1 MTDQPAAPVPAEAP
15 RAPLQPEAAVLA
27 EAQRRSRRAFIGLGL
42 AGLAGLGGWGWLLA
56 RPDDAGIPRP
66 LRQVLDVN
74 SRLTSAYYRET
85 RLAPEFAR
93 SRAKTPR
100 ENGKVGLGTPLDPA
114 TWRLR
119 VQGYGAGP
127 VREFTLADIQALPKV
142 EMTTELKCI
151 EGWSTVVSWG
161 GARFSDF
168 LARYPLATR
177 PGRAADPRNPPA
189 DLAPYVGMRTP
200 DDAYYVGLDMAS
212 ALHPQTLLCYEMN
225 GQPLTAGHGA
235 PLRLVTPLKYG
246 IKHLK
251 RIGTIAFADTRPKDY
266 WAELGYDWDAGH

>member
-1 MTDQPAAPVPAEAP
+1 MTDHSSAP
-15 RAPLQPEAAVLA
+15 APLNGPGASPQSEAAMLA
-27 EAQRRSRRAFIGLGL
+27 EARRRSRRSFIGLGL
-42 AGLAGLGGWGWLLA
+42 AGLAGIGGWRWLVSQ
-56 RPDDAGIPRP
+56 PTDEGIPYP
-66 LRQVLDVN
+66 LRNALDAN
-74 SRLTSAYYRET
+74 SRLSQVYFKQT

-93 SRAKTPR
+93 GRAKTPR
-100 ENGKVGLGTPLDPA
+100 VNGRVGLTGNVDPA
-114 TWRLR
+114 TWRMR
-119 VQGYGAGP
+119 VQAYGSGKTQ
-127 VREFTLADIQALPKV
+127 EFSLADIQALPKV

-151 EGWSTVVSWG
+151 EGWSIVVHWA
-161 GARFSDF
+161 GARLSDF

-177 PGRAADPRNPPA
+177 SGLPADPLNPPA

-200 DDAYYVGLDMAS
+200 DELYYVGLDMAS

-225 GQPLTAGHGA
+225 GEPLTAAHGA